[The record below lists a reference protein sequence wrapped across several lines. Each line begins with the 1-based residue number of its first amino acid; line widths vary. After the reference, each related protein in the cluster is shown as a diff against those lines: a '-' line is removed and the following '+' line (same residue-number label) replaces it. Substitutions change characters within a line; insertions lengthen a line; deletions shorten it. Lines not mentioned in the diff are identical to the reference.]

1 MNYEWNAGSNKGTA
15 SYTNINQQQLSVPKD
30 VIEKAAQNPDSVDN
44 QNKNVDS
51 NDDDDDSSSDDE

>member
-1 MNYEWNAGSNKGTA
+1 MECRFKQGYSF
-15 SYTNINQQQLSVPKD
+15 YTNINQQQLSVPKD

-44 QNKNVDS
+44 QNKSVDS